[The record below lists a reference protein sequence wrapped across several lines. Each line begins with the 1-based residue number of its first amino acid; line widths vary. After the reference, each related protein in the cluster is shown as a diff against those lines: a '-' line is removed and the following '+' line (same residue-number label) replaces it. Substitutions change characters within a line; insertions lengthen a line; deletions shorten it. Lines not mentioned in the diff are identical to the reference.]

1 MNYETEN
8 AKRDQWL
15 LSSDAY
21 LNSLLST
28 SFVLVCDVSRPCE
41 DLPDPLTSSS
51 RMVHRPAVQVNRF
64 SWFNNAN
71 TDKHLD
77 EKRREFRNSRK
88 YPNSSSLFPPQQ
100 ASLVS
105 QERLQAVVQK
115 VAGSNRFKGKR
126 QQVFVIKEQQT
137 NEHKVVT
144 SLAHSRQKVEGGN
157 QQDFSYKY
165 HKESGTDVFAS
176 IYQYKTSM
184 HLVKPSGNQKEQEM
198 KQSHVHQSDVMGD
211 AIKVERGELIARKDH
226 TAPKHSCSYVKED
239 DYSSVNMNKQFFV
252 QLACMF
258 MVIGNVI
265 KSVTSLN
272 VLNLKRVIGLATLEC
287 VGWEYCV
294 IAGSLSTVLPYGFG
308 GKRSYAYGSLNS
320 IIYASWI
327 RYFGRYIYN
336 LDFEYATRGSFKLVY
351 SYIRAFDSSRMIWN
365 QATLSSEF
373 ATLYCNKLYTL
384 VYLLS
389 EWSFSGIIIYDKYHR
404 QFLFGLTLVC
414 KAILLNQCFLLHSC
428 VNWEEL
434 RPLVTSRAYGIK
446 EGFNPCVI
454 QKQFMPW
461 YALVSLSPL
470 SLLSLTILLCYFYYC
485 CFYYYC
491 YYFIVTDLYKTITS
505 LSFSLLLS
513 LYISFLCSLL
523 LLTVWCESNPAHTV
537 TLAYFSLLL
546 LAVWCRSNPVHTDTV
561 VYSCLRLSFSL
572 LLLTVWCESNPAHT
586 VTLAYF
592 SLLLLAVWCRSNPV
606 HTDTVVYSCLGLSF
620 SLLLLTVWCESN
632 PAHTVTLAYFS
643 LLLLAIWC
651 RSNPVHIDTVVFSCL
666 GLSFSLLLLTVWCE
680 SNPAHPVA
688 LAYFSLLLLAVWCWS
703 NPVHTDT
710 VVYSCLGLSFS
721 LLLLT
726 VWCES
731 NPAHTITVVYLSLL
745 LLAVWCRSNPVHT
758 DTVVYSYCLLSFL
771 ELSLAGYDD
780 ELLLAVGAL
789 YLFNY
794 RTEGLRIDGNSCLYL
809 LSPPA
814 PAPHSKCLG
823 QSVARFKRPFESRP
837 ADPARRERFLH
848 LVTQPGT
855 SGVIPAT
862 AAISA
867 TPRPLD
873 RAEGPSSA
881 HRRGFQCRRRLKF

>member
-1 MNYETEN
+1 M
-8 AKRDQWL
+8 
-15 LSSDAY
+15 
-21 LNSLLST
+21 
-28 SFVLVCDVSRPCE
+28 
-41 DLPDPLTSSS
+41 
-51 RMVHRPAVQVNRF
+51 
-64 SWFNNAN
+64 
-71 TDKHLD
+71 
-77 EKRREFRNSRK
+77 
-88 YPNSSSLFPPQQ
+88 
-100 ASLVS
+100 
-105 QERLQAVVQK
+105 
-115 VAGSNRFKGKR
+115 
-126 QQVFVIKEQQT
+126 
-137 NEHKVVT
+137 T
-144 SLAHSRQKVEGGN
+144 SLSLSRQKAEGGN

-184 HLVKPSGNQKEQEM
+184 HLVKPSGNQKEQDM

-226 TAPKHSCSYVKED
+226 TAPKHLCSYVKED

-258 MVIGNVI
+258 MVIGNII
-265 KSVTSLN
+265 KNVTNLN
-272 VLNLKRVIGLATLEC
+272 LLNLKRVIGLATLEC
-287 VGWEYCV
+287 VGWGYCV

-308 GKRSYAYGSLNS
+308 GKRSYPYGSLNS

-336 LDFEYATRGSFKLVY
+336 LDFEYATRDSFKLVY

-446 EGFNPCVI
+446 EGFKPCVI

-470 SLLSLTILLCYFYYC
+470 SLLSLTILLCHFYYC
-485 CFYYYC
+485 CFC
-491 YYFIVTDLYKTITS
+491 YYFIVTDLYKTILS

-523 LLTVWCESNPAHTV
+523 LLTVC
-537 TLAYFSLLL
+537 
-546 LAVWCRSNPVHTDTV
+546 
-561 VYSCLRLSFSL
+561 
-572 LLLTVWCESNPAHT
+572 
-586 VTLAYF
+586 
-592 SLLLLAVWCRSNPV
+592 
-606 HTDTVVYSCLGLSF
+606 
-620 SLLLLTVWCESN
+620 
-632 PAHTVTLAYFS
+632 
-643 LLLLAIWC
+643 
-651 RSNPVHIDTVVFSCL
+651 
-666 GLSFSLLLLTVWCE
+666 CE

-688 LAYFSLLLLAVWCWS
+688 LAYFSLLLLAVWCWR

-710 VVYSCLGLSFS
+710 VVYSC
-721 LLLLT
+721 
-726 VWCES
+726 
-731 NPAHTITVVYLSLL
+731 
-745 LLAVWCRSNPVHT
+745 
-758 DTVVYSYCLLSFL
+758 CLLSFL

-855 SGVIPAT
+855 SGMIPAT
-862 AAISA
+862 ATISA

-873 RAEGPSSA
+873 RPEGPSSA
-881 HRRGFQCRRRLKF
+881 HRGGFQCRRRLKF

>member
-1 MNYETEN
+1 
-8 AKRDQWL
+8 
-15 LSSDAY
+15 
-21 LNSLLST
+21 
-28 SFVLVCDVSRPCE
+28 
-41 DLPDPLTSSS
+41 
-51 RMVHRPAVQVNRF
+51 MVHRPAVQVNRF

-184 HLVKPSGNQKEQEM
+184 HLVKPLGNKKEQEM
-198 KQSHVHQSDVMGD
+198 KQSHVHQTGD

-239 DYSSVNMNKQFFV
+239 DYSSVNLNKQFFV

-265 KSVTSLN
+265 KIVTSLN

-336 LDFEYATRGSFKLVY
+336 LEFEYATRGSFKLVY

-434 RPLVTSRAYGIK
+434 RPLVTSRAYSIK

-461 YALVSLSPL
+461 YALVSL

-523 LLTVWCESNPAHTV
+523 LLTVRCESNPAHTV
-537 TLAYFSLLL
+537 TLAYFSLQL
-546 LAVWCRSNPVHTDTV
+546 LAVWCRSNP
-561 VYSCLRLSFSL
+561 
-572 LLLTVWCESNPAHT
+572 AHT
-586 VTLAYF
+586 ATLAYF

-643 LLLLAIWC
+643 LLLLAIWY

-680 SNPAHPVA
+680 SNPAHPVALAYNPAHPVA

-745 LLAVWCRSNPVHT
+745 LLAVWCRSNSVHT

-814 PAPHSKCLG
+814 PALHSKCLG
-823 QSVARFKRPFESRP
+823 QSVARFKHPFESRP
-837 ADPARRERFLH
+837 ADLARRERFLH

-862 AAISA
+862 AAIYSSS
-867 TPRPLD
+867 PR
-873 RAEGPSSA
+873 
-881 HRRGFQCRRRLKF
+881 